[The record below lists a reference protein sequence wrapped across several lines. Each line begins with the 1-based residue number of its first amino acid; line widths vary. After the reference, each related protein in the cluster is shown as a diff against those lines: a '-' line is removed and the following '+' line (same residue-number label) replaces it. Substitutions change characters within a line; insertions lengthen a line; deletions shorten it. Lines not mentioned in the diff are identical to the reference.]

1 MTTRSR
7 QDEASST
14 RSRAARSRRRAAQV
28 GALALLALLAGC
40 AGRGAIDRFSA
51 VREVSPRQAFV
62 MPSAGGPA
70 IVGVLERNYSN
81 GVEQDIVLAGGGAV
95 AAQNILKV
103 QFIGPVDTATSGRT
117 ALSERPLATTD
128 IARELRAEFPGIAM
142 QRSPYYVQNRY
153 GPFGYAVG
161 RTGGTTCLY
170 AWQRMTG
177 TVDTTL
183 LLRPRAIINMRLRR
197 CDAGA
202 SEAQLL
208 ATMYGL
214 GVNSFIDHFSWV
226 PYDAPPP
233 PSPTLGASAAP
244 IYPVAGAT
252 AAVLAEPAPA
262 AAPAAAAPAP
272 RRLARRAA
280 PRPAPMVAPEPPP
293 LPAPIGLPV
302 PPPPGSAAAPV
313 PTGSAPLAAPAAA
326 ASPASSVPVPPP
338 PAVPG
343 PAAPT
348 PAAPAASAP
357 GPQAAAPLA
366 QPVVVPPA
374 ICANGALRTAAGC

>member
-1 MTTRSR
+1 MATRSR
-7 QDEASST
+7 QDEASGT
-14 RSRAARSRRRAAQV
+14 RSRATRSRRRAAQV
-28 GALALLALLAGC
+28 GSLVLLALLAGC

-70 IVGVLERNYSN
+70 IVGVLERTYSN

-95 AAQNILKV
+95 AAQNVLKV
-103 QFIGPVDTATSGRT
+103 QFIGPVDTATSGRS

-177 TVDTTL
+177 SVDTTL

-197 CDAGA
+197 CDAGV

-233 PSPTLGASAAP
+233 PPPTLGASAAP
-244 IYPVAGAT
+244 IYPVAGA
-252 AAVLAEPAPA
+252 AATVLAEPAPA

-280 PRPAPMVAPEPPP
+280 PRPAPVAAPAQPP

-302 PPPPGSAAAPV
+302 PPPPGTAASA
-313 PTGSAPLAAPAAA
+313 PTTSAPLAAPAAA

-338 PAVPG
+338 PSVPG
-343 PAAPT
+343 PAAPV
-348 PAAPAASAP
+348 PAVSAPA
-357 GPQAAAPLA
+357 PQATAPLA